1 MLYRYQ
7 YETPEEREIIIQ
19 NNKNLTLFEEQN
31 ITEGN
36 FLVFTDNIPV
46 TNQDILT
53 LMDGIATTFEELL
66 ALRTIVEQLWKGG
79 TV

>member
-19 NNKNLTLFEEQN
+19 NNNKLALFEEQN

-36 FLVFTDNIPV
+36 FLVFSDNIPV

-66 ALRTIVEQLWKGG
+66 ALRTIVEGG